1 MRLGTI
7 LGGGP
12 KLGKTTRERLLN
24 NIPALA
30 KLQDAIATKVAATG
44 TLVSLDGG
52 TMQVRSGHTALNTL
66 LQSAGA
72 IAFKWATV
80 QFVKLM
86 EDSGYCW
93 EYHYRI
99 VAHVHDEIQVACGPD
114 IADIVGSMA
123 VQSIVEAGKALGVR
137 CPLDGEY
144 KIGRNWAETH

>member
-1 MRLGTI
+1 M
-7 LGGGP
+7 
-12 KLGKTTRERLLN
+12 
-24 NIPALA
+24 
-30 KLQDAIATKVAATG
+30 
-44 TLVSLDGG
+44 
-52 TMQVRSGHTALNTL
+52 RSGHTALNTL

-72 IAFKWATV
+72 IAFKRATV

-86 EDSGYCW
+86 GDSGYCW

-99 VAHVHDEIQVACGPD
+99 VAHVHDEIQVACRPD